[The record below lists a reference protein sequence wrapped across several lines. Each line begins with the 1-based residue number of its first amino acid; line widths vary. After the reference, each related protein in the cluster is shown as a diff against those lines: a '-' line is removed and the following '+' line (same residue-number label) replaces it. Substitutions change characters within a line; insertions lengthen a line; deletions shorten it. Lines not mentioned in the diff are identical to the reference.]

1 MLFLLSLN
9 CFYNFFGS
17 GSFFRKPFGR
27 KTFGQKWHACGLY
40 YKCFIIVIYDGNDS
54 CQYYKTRITI
64 VIDDLC

>member
-27 KTFGQKWHACGLY
+27 KTYRLVKNDTPVACT
-40 YKCFIIVIYDGNDS
+40 INVYDCNDS
-54 CQYYKTRITI
+54 GQYYKTRITI